1 MLVVVTVVITTIQ
14 YDLEGVTSEDLSF
27 PIHKMGV
34 LRSCLPYSIAVRF
47 KGNDV
52 CEITSKIIKYEEI
65 MTT

>member
-47 KGNDV
+47 K
-52 CEITSKIIKYEEI
+52 
-65 MTT
+65 